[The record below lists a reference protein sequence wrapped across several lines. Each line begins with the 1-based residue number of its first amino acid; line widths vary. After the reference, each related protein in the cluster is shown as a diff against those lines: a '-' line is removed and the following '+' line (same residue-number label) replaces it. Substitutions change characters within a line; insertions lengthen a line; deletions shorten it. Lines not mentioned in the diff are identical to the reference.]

1 MFILSD
7 DDVYDGGDA
16 VFEAGMISAEQIA
29 ELQVIRNYFLDKN
42 AFQ

>member
-16 VFEAGMISAEQIA
+16 VFETGMISAEQIA
-29 ELQVIRNYFLDKN
+29 ELQVIKNYFLENDE
-42 AFQ
+42 